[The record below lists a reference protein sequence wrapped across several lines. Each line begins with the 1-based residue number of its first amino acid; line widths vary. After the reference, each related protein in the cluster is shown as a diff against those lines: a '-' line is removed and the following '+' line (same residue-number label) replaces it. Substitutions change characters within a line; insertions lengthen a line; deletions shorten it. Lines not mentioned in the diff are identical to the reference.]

1 MDSKYIFTTGSDGI
15 VFIYKISEFF
25 PARKGRFAQVGV
37 SEENSVDMPK
47 IKDELA
53 EIVLVNKSLM
63 EEWRKQ
69 QDLLRT
75 QMEEESNKVESSLRS
90 EKYDFEKK
98 IAKMEKVKTDELT
111 ELTKKYEQL

>member
-1 MDSKYIFTTGSDGI
+1 
-15 VFIYKISEFF
+15 
-25 PARKGRFAQVGV
+25 
-37 SEENSVDMPK
+37 MPK

-111 ELTKKYEQL
+111 ELTKKYEQLQLAEAE